1 MQTDSAGRSRANLN
15 SDFDDFQEVDSVNIT
30 PQHLTYLT
38 TTL

>member
-1 MQTDSAGRSRANLN
+1 MQQTDSAGRSRANLN
-15 SDFDDFQEVDSVNIT
+15 SDFDDFQEV